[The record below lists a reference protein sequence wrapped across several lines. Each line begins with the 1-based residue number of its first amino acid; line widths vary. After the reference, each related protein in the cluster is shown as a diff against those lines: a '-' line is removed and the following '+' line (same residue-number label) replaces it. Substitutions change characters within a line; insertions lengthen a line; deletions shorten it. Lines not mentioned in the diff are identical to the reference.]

1 MQRKFRTQLK
11 IRVMKFVYSIC
22 IIGIILSLNFMKT
35 EEVNDYK
42 QEKVSFLIDYL
53 KKNKKKIDNYNYQ
66 LETNG
71 AFVYIL
77 GNSEVVLLP
86 GNLSS
91 YENGLIIKNE
101 EVLKKMIKNDYFPV
115 DVVDFYQFEIY
126 KDKLVN
132 LPDHVNENIT
142 SLERDLD
149 MEILNRAKYDEVFF
163 KTFNEAIK
171 KIDLKKNK
179 DKYTLSLSILL
190 GEIIIKNKGGYWQ
203 ITKEYGTYN
212 PYYVPFVV
220 LNDSKIELAVMEKIM
235 SDLEQPQFFDLK
247 YSYNYLTDPR
257 FNMQLNPSAQK
268 LYKDIKKERFG
279 NTED

>member
-1 MQRKFRTQLK
+1 
-11 IRVMKFVYSIC
+11 MKFVYSIC

>member
-149 MEILNRAKYDEVFF
+149 IEILNRAKYDEVFF

-268 LYKDIKKERFG
+268 LYQDIKKERFG
-279 NTED
+279 NSED